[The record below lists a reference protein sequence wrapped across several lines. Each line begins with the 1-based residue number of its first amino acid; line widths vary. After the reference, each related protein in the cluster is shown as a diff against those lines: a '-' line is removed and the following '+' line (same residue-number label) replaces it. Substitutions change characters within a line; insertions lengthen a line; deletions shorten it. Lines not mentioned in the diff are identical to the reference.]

1 MRCRVEGEQERVM
14 AIVKSD
20 QELCE
25 RKHLK
30 ARLVDPFSAGV
41 VRKSTNSLEMNVNES
56 YYVPLINIESH
67 GVQSTNCN
75 FYIV

>member
-30 ARLVDPFSAGV
+30 ARLVDPFSAGNV
-41 VRKSTNSLEMNVNES
+41 VRKSTNSLEMNVNEIILCTT
-56 YYVPLINIESH
+56 YQH
-67 GVQSTNCN
+67 
-75 FYIV
+75 